1 VTSSHKGNILMRD
14 EEDRATK
21 FFLVDK
27 KGMTCHSL
35 FVNERCSMTN
45 DKRACLGKGF
55 AGIVFTL
62 AAFVVL
68 LSGEVRAQSPASGL
82 STSPAL
88 MVQIK
93 CKPGTADQWQ
103 ADFEKEIVP
112 SIQEAIAKG
121 DGFTGF
127 SYYEA
132 ALPSQFDFVL
142 VYESKSF
149 SGLDVKRPF
158 PHYAALYRRVGPARA
173 QQILGEMG
181 SWEQDTKITLVRA
194 HHGQP

>member
-1 VTSSHKGNILMRD
+1 MANQER
-14 EEDRATK
+14 
-21 FFLVDK
+21 
-27 KGMTCHSL
+27 TCPG
-35 FVNERCSMTN
+35 
-45 DKRACLGKGF
+45 KRF
-55 AGIVFTL
+55 AGFLLTLLCCVVFSS
-62 AAFVVL
+62 A
-68 LSGEVRAQSPASGL
+68 EMRAQPPASGL

-93 CKPGTADQWQ
+93 CKPGTADLWQ
-103 ADFEKEIVP
+103 AEFEKEIVP

-121 DGFTGF
+121 DGFTSF
-127 SYYEA
+127 SYYES
-132 ALPSQFDFVL
+132 ALPSPVDFVL

-149 SGLDVKRPF
+149 SGLDTKRPF

-181 SWEQDTKITLVRA
+181 SWEQDVKITLVRA

>member
-1 VTSSHKGNILMRD
+1 MVR
-14 EEDRATK
+14 
-21 FFLVDK
+21 K
-27 KGMTCHSL
+27 KWTY
-35 FVNERCSMTN
+35 
-45 DKRACLGKGF
+45 LGKCY
-55 AGIVFTL
+55 AGLMLMCLV
-62 AAFVVL
+62 AFF
-68 LSGEVRAQSPASGL
+68 SSAIRAEAQAL
-82 STSPAL
+82 DVSPAL

-93 CKPGTADQWQ
+93 CKPGMADQWQ

-112 SIQEAIAKG
+112 SIQEAISKG
-121 DGFTGF
+121 DGFTRF

-149 SGLDVKRPF
+149 SGLDAKRPF

-173 QQILGEMG
+173 QQILSEMG
-181 SWEQDTKITLVRA
+181 SWEQETKITLVRA